1 MAFYLWMLLYLGA
14 AAFSAGV
21 GIHFLRSERKTVS
34 KLCLAYLLFLIATW
48 AFFDFISSIVD
59 STEVSTLILRAQFTV
74 LSFVPVLFILIPHCM
89 RNELNKKIIFLF
101 IIPVVLAGIVLFTG
115 DFAETEYLA
124 NGYGYHINYNI
135 PAVLVWSAIYI
146 ASIAAGFYLFYKIHC
161 GCASNQLKKKINFF
175 CTGCMVALLAAFCLN
190 IFSMMFYEIPPIG
203 SIIASVGVGIVALCF
218 KL

>member
-1 MAFYLWMLLYLGA
+1 MLLYLGA

-74 LSFVPVLFILIPHCM
+74 LSFVPALFILIPHCM

-124 NGYGYHINYNI
+124 NGYG
-135 PAVLVWSAIYI
+135 S
-146 ASIAAGFYLFYKIHC
+146 
-161 GCASNQLKKKINFF
+161 
-175 CTGCMVALLAAFCLN
+175 T
-190 IFSMMFYEIPPIG
+190 
-203 SIIASVGVGIVALCF
+203 
-218 KL
+218 